1 MKSFLDLASRKYYE
15 GNPIITDARFDELC
29 AFYNYEKVGYTPTDA
44 YPHAYRMYSLQKT
57 VPPLDLSKHWIS
69 SPKFDGAAVSVL
81 YVDGELELAL
91 TRGDGIQGKDITENM
106 KWIAPHT
113 IPIKGITQINGE
125 VCAFKSV
132 KNARNY
138 AAGAL
143 GLKNSYDFAERDLSF
158 IAYDIHTDTTPFA
171 LWTLAMEYLHE
182 NCAMCTAYTMV
193 HSEMYPQDGVVYRID
208 DYEKFEKKGYTSRHP
223 RGAFAVKEADKGEIT
238 ILRNVTWQVG
248 KSGVISPVAHFDSIE
263 IGGARITKATLH
275 NKKYMD
281 DLNLELNCKIEVV
294 RSGEIIPRVVR
305 RVYDEKNNS

>member
-15 GNPIITDARFDELC
+15 GNPILTDARFDELC
-29 AFYNYEKVGYTPTDA
+29 TLYSYEKVGYTPTDA

-57 VPPLDLSKHWIS
+57 IPDKIPEGWVS

-81 YVDGELELAL
+81 YVDGELEMAL

-158 IAYDIHTDTTPFA
+158 IAYDIHTDTTPFIA
-171 LWTLAMEYLHE
+171 WTIAMEYLHE
-182 NCAMCTAYTMV
+182 NCCMCTAYTMV

-223 RGAFAVKEADKGEIT
+223 KGAFAVKEADKGKVT
-238 ILRNVTWQVG
+238 TLRNVTWQVG
-248 KSGVISPVAHFDSIE
+248 KSGIISPVAHFDPIE
-263 IGGARITKATLH
+263 IGGATISKATLH

-281 DLNLELNCKIEVV
+281 DLNLELNCKIEVI

>member
-29 AFYNYEKVGYTPTDA
+29 AFYSYEKVGYTPTDA

-57 VPPLDLSKHWIS
+57 IPPLDLSKHWIS

-81 YVDGELELAL
+81 YVDGELEMAL

-171 LWTLAMEYLHE
+171 AWTLAMEYLHE

-208 DYEKFEKKGYTSRHP
+208 DYEEFERRGYTSRHP
-223 RGAFAVKEADKGEIT
+223 RGAFAVKEADKGKVST
-238 ILRNVTWQVG
+238 LWNVTWQVG
-248 KSGVISPVAHFDSIE
+248 KSGQLCPVAHFEPIE
-263 IGGARITKATLH
+263 LGGAMVSKATLH